1 MTTTTIY
8 PIAGYPTI
16 YLTTDGAQ
24 MTIRPMVPE
33 DKDELLDFF
42 RRIPPADRFGLKED
56 VTDPKVMERWAL
68 TLDYSRALPLLAIL
82 DGQIVGDA
90 TLHHRRA
97 GSRQHIGEVR
107 VVVDPNYRNRGVGRG
122 LLHKLIDIAGNKGLK
137 KLMFE
142 VIADTEEAARQR
154 DHHEGF
160 GHVRRVAMVKVFRQR
175 HAPVNQII
183 MVSLKLCHTVF
194 DLALPLRRHLNIATL
209 DLEFHRCFLHVNFL
223 HHVLIVMRA
232 QHSYIAAPGDRRLK
246 DRHVVFDLAVI
257 GQARV

>member
-142 VIADTEEAARQR
+142 VIADTEEAARHTAQVL
-154 DHHEGF
+154 GF
-160 GHVRRVAMVKVFRQR
+160 VPVASLPGQVQDAGGNL
-175 HAPVNQII
+175 HDLII
-183 MVSLKLCHTVF
+183 M
-194 DLALPLRRHLNIATL
+194 
-209 DLEFHRCFLHVNFL
+209 E
-223 HHVLIVMRA
+223 
-232 QHSYIAAPGDRRLK
+232 RRLL
-246 DRHVVFDLAVI
+246 DPGLSDDGEVEYYVPVF
-257 GQARV
+257 